1 MGKSFKWIS
10 LAVAFT
16 IGFLGI
22 NQGFANAGGKAK
34 FAYFSLEEVISK
46 SKVGREAQ
54 SKFKAEEQIIRS
66 KLQEK
71 TSELQNLKNQLEKES
86 KLLSR
91 DAKEKK
97 AKEFLEKKKAWEQLT
112 LESRRKLNRLSNQ
125 MSSPIISDVLD
136 IVKKLGKKGGYTFI
150 FEVQRAGIAYAP
162 EKLNIT
168 DQVIKELDKR
178 AKKSTKK

>member
-22 NQGFANAGGKAK
+22 NQGLANAGKTAK

-54 SKFKAEEQIIRS
+54 SKFKAKEQIIRS
-66 KLQEK
+66 RLQRK
-71 TSELQNLKNQLEKES
+71 TSELQNLKNELEKKS

-97 AKEFLEKKKAWEQLT
+97 AREFLEKKKAWEQLT
-112 LESRRKLNRLSNQ
+112 LQSRRELNRLSNQ

-136 IVKKLGKKGGYTFI
+136 IVKQLGTKGGYTFI